1 MGRQS
6 VEAQEARLALWM
18 LIPALFIV
26 FSIVLFPVA
35 LNFWVS
41 FKPVRLG
48 DLRPPTPIV
57 RERVDIVENESG
69 QQIARVRYQIRN
81 SNPNKPI
88 SNVILKDSYPALLV
102 PQESPAPFELAEGE
116 IDGMLDYLE
125 GGYSERF
132 ELVFLIVG
140 NITANELEEQLLESL
155 PQVSAT
161 SENILTNF
169 RFTLDNYRLAIS
181 TRQIGPAIGTTILYA
196 FCGSFGALL
205 LGLCASLL
213 VNQQFFGRGLIRGL
227 FLFPYVVPIVAVA
240 FVWTFLLDP
249 ISGTINEL
257 LLTLGVIQEPINFL
271 SVRPTALL
279 SAIFFDAWRYF
290 PFCYLFILARLKAI
304 PQVLY
309 ESVQIDGAGVLSTFW
324 HITLPQIRTVMAAIF
339 LLRFIWTFNRFDD
352 IFLLTGGASGTQT
365 LPIQVFDQAIG
376 AGNIGAGAAT
386 AVLLFLMLTIF
397 LVGYVFLNKR
407 LGAES

>member
-1 MGRQS
+1 
-6 VEAQEARLALWM
+6 M
-18 LIPALFIV
+18 LIPALLIV

-57 RERVDIVENESG
+57 RERVDIEENESG

-81 SNPNKPI
+81 SNPSKPI
-88 SNVILKDSYPALLV
+88 SNVILRDNYPALLE
-102 PQESPAPFELAEGE
+102 PQETTAPFEVEEGE
-116 IDGMLDYLE
+116 ISARLDYLG
-125 GGYSERF
+125 GGYSESF
-132 ELVFLIVG
+132 ELIFLIAAA
-140 NITANELEEQLLESL
+140 ITANELEEQLLESQ

-169 RFTLDNYRLAIS
+169 RFTLDNYRAAIS
-181 TRQIGPAIGTTILYA
+181 ARQVGPAIGTTILYA

-213 VNQQFFGRGLIRGL
+213 VNQPFFGRGLIRGL
-227 FLFPYVVPIVAVA
+227 FLFPYVAPIVAVA

-249 ISGTINEL
+249 LSGTINEL
-257 LLTLGVIQEPINFL
+257 LLTLEVIQEPINFL
-271 SVRPTALL
+271 SLRPTALF
-279 SAIFFDAWRYF
+279 SAISFDAWRYF

-309 ESVQIDGAGVLSTFW
+309 ESAQIDGAGVFSTFW

-352 IFLLTGGASGTQT
+352 IFLLTGGAAGTQT

-376 AGNIGAGAAT
+376 AGNIGIGAAT

-397 LVGYVFLNKR
+397 LVGYVALNKR
-407 LGAES
+407 IGAEY